1 MLEIGPGTGNIT
13 AYLAFTGL
21 AVMSGIS
28 FYFVKTDHLKNNHI
42 FPQYNFILIYMKAF
56 VLLNTE
62 LGMESKI
69 IEALNVVEEITNIH
83 SLYGIYDL
91 IIELEAESMDKIK
104 EVVFNKVRRLD
115 NVKSTIT
122 LLTYGEPLLNE

>member
-1 MLEIGPGTGNIT
+1 MIKL
-13 AYLAFTGL
+13 
-21 AVMSGIS
+21 
-28 FYFVKTDHLKNNHI
+28 
-42 FPQYNFILIYMKAF
+42 KAF

-69 IEALNVVEEITNIH
+69 IEALKGVEEITNIY
-83 SLYGIYDL
+83 SLYGIYDI
-91 IIELEAESMDKIK
+91 IIEMEADTMDRIK

-122 LLTYGEPLLNE
+122 LLTYGDPLFNE

>member
-1 MLEIGPGTGNIT
+1 MTVCRTII
-13 AYLAFTGL
+13 YLSLT
-21 AVMSGIS
+21 
-28 FYFVKTDHLKNNHI
+28 
-42 FPQYNFILIYMKAF
+42 NFILIYMKAF

-69 IEALNVVEEITNIH
+69 IEALNGVDEITNIH

-91 IIELEAESMDKIK
+91 IIEMEADSMDKIK

-122 LLTYGEPLLNE
+122 LLTYGEPLHNE

>member
-1 MLEIGPGTGNIT
+1 
-13 AYLAFTGL
+13 
-21 AVMSGIS
+21 
-28 FYFVKTDHLKNNHI
+28 
-42 FPQYNFILIYMKAF
+42 MKAF

-69 IEALNVVEEITNIH
+69 IEALKGVNEITNIY
-83 SLYGIYDL
+83 SLYGIYDI
-91 IIELEAESMDKIK
+91 IIEMEADTMDKIK

-122 LLTYGEPLLNE
+122 LLTYGEPLYNE

>member
-1 MLEIGPGTGNIT
+1 MIT
-13 AYLAFTGL
+13 
-21 AVMSGIS
+21 
-28 FYFVKTDHLKNNHI
+28 
-42 FPQYNFILIYMKAF
+42 MKAF

-62 LGMESKI
+62 LGQESKI
-69 IEALNVVEEITNIH
+69 IEALEGVEEITHIH

-91 IIELEAESMDKIK
+91 IIEMEAETMDKVK

-122 LLTYGEPLLNE
+122 LLTYGEPVIND

>member
-1 MLEIGPGTGNIT
+1 MTICRIT
-13 AYLAFTGL
+13 IYYPNA
-21 AVMSGIS
+21 
-28 FYFVKTDHLKNNHI
+28 K
-42 FPQYNFILIYMKAF
+42 FILIYMKAF

-69 IEALNVVEEITNIH
+69 VEALNGVEEITNIH

-91 IIELEAESMDKIK
+91 IIEMEAETMDKIK

-122 LLTYGEPLLNE
+122 LLTYGEPLFNE

>member
-1 MLEIGPGTGNIT
+1 
-13 AYLAFTGL
+13 
-21 AVMSGIS
+21 
-28 FYFVKTDHLKNNHI
+28 
-42 FPQYNFILIYMKAF
+42 MKAF

-62 LGMESKI
+62 LGKESKI
-69 IEALNVVEEITNIH
+69 IEALNGVEEITNIH

-91 IIELEAESMDKIK
+91 IIEMEADSMDKIK

-122 LLTYGEPLLNE
+122 LLTYGEALLNE